1 MMDAPF
7 VVFSTIVRGGRLI
20 FRAKPIRSQ
29 TIRTVVFPL
38 WMPILLCDR
47 FFSGRS
53 SEMTSS
59 RVVSLSWTPN
69 RSAFSCHLSSSGRRN
84 SRGSP
89 ASDRFETR
97 NNPCIPR
104 QGMAL
109 FSSVAVALQAVLAA
123 NPNAVRLLMCTPCQ
137 PLQLLLSIASM
148 EHLCAGSSLNERIS
162 GAYVLWKVRGYLISR
177 IFLTFQVNADKTTT
191 CQVLLI

>member
-1 MMDAPF
+1 
-7 VVFSTIVRGGRLI
+7 
-20 FRAKPIRSQ
+20 
-29 TIRTVVFPL
+29 
-38 WMPILLCDR
+38 
-47 FFSGRS
+47 
-53 SEMTSS
+53 
-59 RVVSLSWTPN
+59 
-69 RSAFSCHLSSSGRRN
+69 
-84 SRGSP
+84 
-89 ASDRFETR
+89 
-97 NNPCIPR
+97 
-104 QGMAL
+104 MAL

-123 NPNAVRLLMCTPCQ
+123 NPNAVRLLMVRLQHLCYCKLPIYQGALTTTAAVQCTPCQ